1 MFEAMSKSMNMGR
14 VLLALLTIKDAPLMY
29 LYVIKLLG
37 KIVTKAPRG
46 IP

>member
-1 MFEAMSKSMNMGR
+1 MEQSVNMGR
-14 VLLALLTIKDAPLMY
+14 VLLSLLTIKEAPLLY